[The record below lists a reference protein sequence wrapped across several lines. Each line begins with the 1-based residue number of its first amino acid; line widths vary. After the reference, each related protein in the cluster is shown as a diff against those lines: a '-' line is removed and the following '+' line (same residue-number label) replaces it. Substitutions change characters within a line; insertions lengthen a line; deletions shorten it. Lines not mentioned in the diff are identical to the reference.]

1 MRKTFSI
8 IAILCFLCFVSK
20 AQSKNSFD
28 PYSTGLKMLHFYPNP
43 AVASINFEFQKGYN
57 SKNYLI
63 IFNFMGKRVYEL
75 NNLSY
80 KTFINLEGFYR
91 GIYIYQ
97 LRDKKGAVLESGK
110 FQVSR

>member
-1 MRKTFSI
+1 MT
-8 IAILCFLCFVSK
+8 ILFFLCFVSK
-20 AQSKNSFD
+20 AQLKNSFD

-57 SKNYLI
+57 NKYSLI

-80 KTFINLEGFYR
+80 KTFINLDGFYR

-97 LRDKKGAVLESGK
+97 LRGKNGAVLESGK